1 MGHLRTHP
9 TTHLH
14 PHTSTHF
21 AKMAAIAAPLT
32 FSASL
37 AGQKV
42 QQRQAVKVNKVAFS
56 VQAMKV
62 KKGINKAKKGGAPN
76 TGVSEI
82 MNKKE
87 WVDASGRKGKGYGV
101 FRFDSKYGANVDG
114 YSPIWSPNE
123 WSETGDTYKGVAAG
137 LAVWLGLLGA
147 GLGFAGYLII
157 STSAL

>member
-1 MGHLRTHP
+1 MGTH
-9 TTHLH
+9 THLY
-14 PHTSTHF
+14 TSTT
-21 AKMAAIAAPLT
+21 MAAIAAPMTSL
-32 FSASL
+32 ASL

-42 QQRQAVKVNKVAFS
+42 QSRQAVKVNKVAFS

-76 TGVSEI
+76 TGVSEE
-82 MNKKE
+82 MNKKG
-87 WVDASGRKGKGYGV
+87 WVDASGREGKGYGV

-123 WSETGDTYKGVAAG
+123 WSETGDTYKAGAAG
-137 LAVWLGLLGA
+137 LAIWLGLLGA

-157 STSAL
+157 SPPPSRYV